1 MLGVMLIVFA
11 LAKPVPA
18 KPIAAATAAASNALD
33 LIIDE
38 YRLKVTRRGE
48 HALLTFRKITRLW
61 STRIS
66 HELLPESLFVFA
78 SLFDS
83 VNVLVRHCRG

>member
-1 MLGVMLIVFA
+1 MLGVMLIMSA

-18 KPIAAATAAASNALD
+18 QLMTAATAAESNVLEF
-33 LIIDE
+33 IIDV

-83 VNVLVRHCRG
+83 VNVLVCHCRG